1 MNVNFEYNVSV
12 RLFLLGMDS
21 SIFQAWTL
29 ETHFRSASQDY
40 LGVPSTLLLHLFL
53 FLAAINLIGA
63 FLVGIATSPNF
74 PKKFAPFFVSWFRIT
89 SAIVSVDA
97 YLLMM
102 NSKQVHNCFYFTFAL
117 FCSDN
122 SLSPHRCLQPLTA

>member
-40 LGVPSTLLLHLFL
+40 LGVLSTLLLHLFL

-102 NSKQVHNCFYFTFAL
+102 NSKQVHNCLYFCAL
-117 FCSDN
+117 
-122 SLSPHRCLQPLTA
+122 LL